1 MKDKQ
6 TETKIAFYSS
16 IAIIVLLIFLSLTS
30 CKSKIQTIETHST
43 DTIYKSEVIKIDKPQ
58 LNKIFLDN
66 ICDSLGNLRPF
77 KITYGTKSNNT
88 TLIAKDN
95 VIYLEQ
101 NIDSIVNSE
110 IEKYKS
116 SIKTEKEVIIKT
128 VKRPFNLYSII
139 LNVVLLL
146 WVFRKPLLRLVKPI

>member
-1 MKDKQ
+1 MKNKQ

-16 IAIIVLLIFLSLTS
+16 IAIIVIMIFLSLTS
-30 CKSKIQTIETHST
+30 CKAKIQTIETHST

-88 TLIAKDN
+88 TLIGKDN

-101 NIDSIVNSE
+101 NVDSIVNSE

-116 SIKTEKEVIIKT
+116 SVKTEKEVIIKT

-146 WVFRKPLLRLVKPI
+146 WVFRKPLFRLVKPI

>member
-6 TETKIAFYSS
+6 TETKIAFYSFM
-16 IAIIVLLIFLSLTS
+16 ALIILLIFASLTS
-30 CKSKIQTIETHST
+30 CKAKIQTIETHST

-88 TLIAKDN
+88 TLIGKDN

-101 NIDSIVNSE
+101 NVDSIVNSE

-146 WVFRKPLLRLVKPI
+146 WTFRKPLLRMVKPI